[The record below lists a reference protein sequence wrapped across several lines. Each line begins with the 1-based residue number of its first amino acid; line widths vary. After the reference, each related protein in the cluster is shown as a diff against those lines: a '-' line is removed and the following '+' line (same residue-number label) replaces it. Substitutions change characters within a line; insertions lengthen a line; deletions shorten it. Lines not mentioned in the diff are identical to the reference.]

1 MVEICNKL
9 STKIDL
15 NKNSLIFLYGG
26 NQLDLDKKLNEMTK
40 ENKINI
46 LVFKRENENEI
57 CPKCGRVLNNE
68 IIDNI
73 YY

>member
-1 MVEICNKL
+1 MAEIIFTYEGNQINIQCDKNQKMVEICNKL

-46 LVFKRENENEI
+46 LWKKR
-57 CPKCGRVLNNE
+57 K
-68 IIDNI
+68 
-73 YY
+73 